1 MSHVQLLLMAAMLV
15 LVAGQDLAESNTR
28 SVDEGRRRKR
38 FYKIFF
44 KSLGPILSTLSTVV
58 LVKAKIVLVGLFLA
72 GIYFFGH
79 KIFPGGLFG
88 SSFIS
93 ETPPP
98 FLESSPYTSYHS
110 GHEIISS
117 YPGPEPFTSFDHSS
131 SSYGSPAASYGPPS
145 NAYLPP
151 SSDASSYSKY
161 SGTRRKRDVESN
173 QHDEDELEENEMYW
187 TDTLTDMTFRFLGVN
202 RRVCRKRFVC
212 EFDFQARRN
221 PILLFVTRAIGRDV
235 FHNYRDNGDEKAISY
250 KDCGR
255 IYEDCKVPKRKKF
268 ARRPVRPVVP
278 LEQQL
283 PESSLAGSDEMQDNE
298 IDSSGTTEE
307 TTTMPTLLTGGP
319 SAHRTTSQ
327 CAHLRPGQS
336 QQLERQLLLEE
347 HKPNQRNQH
356 DR

>member
-1 MSHVQLLLMAAMLV
+1 MALLKQLLLIAAMLV

-38 FYKIFF
+38 FYKFLF

-79 KIFPGGLFG
+79 KIFPGGFFG

-117 YPGPEPFTSFDHSS
+117 YPGPEPTFTSFDHSS
-131 SSYGSPAASYGPPS
+131 SSYGTPAASYGPPS

-151 SSDASSYSKY
+151 SSDTSSYSSYSKY
-161 SGTRRKRDVESN
+161 SGTRRKRDAEAGRQQTARSDAN
-173 QHDEDELEENEMYW
+173 EDELEENEMYW

-221 PILLFVTRAIGRDV
+221 PLLLFVTRAIGRDV
-235 FHNYRDNGDEKAISY
+235 FHNYRDAGDEKAVSY
-250 KDCGR
+250 SDCGR

-268 ARRPVRPVVP
+268 ARRPVRPVGPQQQQQHWSSSDPVDDM
-278 LEQQL
+278 LE
-283 PESSLAGSDEMQDNE
+283 NE
-298 IDSSGTTEE
+298 IDSTASTEE
-307 TTTMPTLLTGGP
+307 TTTVSPGRSKLILLP
-319 SAHRTTSQ
+319 K
-327 CAHLRPGQS
+327 RPN
-336 QQLERQLLLEE
+336 RFR
-347 HKPNQRNQH
+347 RN
-356 DR
+356 

>member
-1 MSHVQLLLMAAMLV
+1 MAFLKQLLLVAAMLV
-15 LVAGQDLAESNTR
+15 LVAAQDLAESNTK
-28 SVDEGRRRKR
+28 SLVDEGRRRKR
-38 FYKIFF
+38 FSKFFF
-44 KSLGPILSTLSTVV
+44 KALGPILSTLTTVV
-58 LVKAKIVLVGLFLA
+58 LVKAKIVLVALFFA

-79 KIFPGGLFG
+79 KIFPGGFFG

-98 FLESSPYTSYHS
+98 FLESSPYTGYHAA

-117 YPGPEPFTSFDHSS
+117 YPGPEPFSSFEPPS
-131 SSYGSPAASYGPPS
+131 SSYGSPSPTYGPPS

-151 SSDASSYSKY
+151 TGDSSSYSSYSKY
-161 SGTRRKRDVESN
+161 SGTRRKRDVEGRQTTAGN
-173 QHDEDELEENEMYW
+173 DPNEDDLEENEMYW

-235 FHNYRDNGDEKAISY
+235 FHNYRDAGDEKALSY

-268 ARRPVRPVVP
+268 VRRPVRPMMG
-278 LEQQL
+278 QQQF
-283 PESSLAGSDEMQDNE
+283 PATNSNGYDDMQENE
-298 IDSSGTTEE
+298 IDSTGSQLE
-307 TTTMPTLLTGGP
+307 TTTNQPSISASRSKLILLP
-319 SAHRTTSQ
+319 KNSNNRF
-327 CAHLRPGQS
+327 R
-336 QQLERQLLLEE
+336 
-347 HKPNQRNQH
+347 RN
-356 DR
+356 